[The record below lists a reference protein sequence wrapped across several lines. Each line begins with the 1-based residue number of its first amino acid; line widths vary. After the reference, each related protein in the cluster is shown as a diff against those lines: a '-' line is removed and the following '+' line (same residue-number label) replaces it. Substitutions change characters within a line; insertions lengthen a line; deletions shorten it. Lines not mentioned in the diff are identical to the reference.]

1 MQDSE
6 AQHQRMAYD
15 RLRAAADALPE
26 SIGRYIDALGPER
39 RPRSDSAAARDSKTL
54 SFRDAV
60 ETISSQADLLFE
72 AAGDYHFAVVRLLQ
86 EPSLTV
92 APYGAARG
100 VLEASS
106 QVLWLMEPDIE
117 PHTRLGRSL
126 SLRHAGLRDQAN
138 ILRALGDQQGRLMVA
153 SRARELA
160 NIARS
165 RGIQV
170 TYRKNGAISTIG
182 PGLPPST
189 ALVATYLGGERFWR
203 VLSSVAHSQ
212 ATSVM
217 TSSFRL
223 ASRNTLEKHIS
234 ADAAATLMT
243 RSARWFSRAAW
254 AYLDYS
260 GWITPNVTEILESAF
275 DHMLLAENERFWRG
289 AVAR

>member
-1 MQDSE
+1 MSDIE
-6 AQHQRMAYD
+6 AQQQRIAYD
-15 RLRAAADALPE
+15 RLRSAADALPE
-26 SIGRYIDALGPER
+26 SIGHYIDGLGPER
-39 RPRSDSAAARDSKTL
+39 RSHPDSRAALDSRTL

-60 ETISSQADLLFE
+60 ETINSQADLLFE

-100 VLEASS
+100 VLEASAH
-106 QVLWLMEPDIE
+106 VLWLMEPDIE

-126 SLRHAGLRDQAN
+126 SLRLAGLRDQAS
-138 ILRALGDQQGRLMVA
+138 ILRSLRDHQGPILLA
-153 SRARELA
+153 SRTRELA

-165 RGIQV
+165 RGIPV
-170 TYRKNGAISTIG
+170 RHKKSGAIDTIG
-182 PGLPPST
+182 PAMPPAT
-189 ALVATYLGGERFWR
+189 VLVARYLGGESFWR

-212 ATSVM
+212 ATLVM

-223 ASRNTLEKHIS
+223 ASRNLLEKHIS

-243 RSARWFSRAAW
+243 RSASWFSRAAW
-254 AYLDYS
+254 AYLDYP
-260 GWITPNVTEILESAF
+260 GWISPEVTDILESAF
-275 DHMLLAENERFWRG
+275 DDMLLHESERFWRG